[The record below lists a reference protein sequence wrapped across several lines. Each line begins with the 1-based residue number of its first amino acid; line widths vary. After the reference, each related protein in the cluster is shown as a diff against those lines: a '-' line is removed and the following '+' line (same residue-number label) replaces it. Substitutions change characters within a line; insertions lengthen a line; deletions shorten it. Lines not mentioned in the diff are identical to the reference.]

1 MRVGLGLRL
10 RLRVG
15 LGLRI
20 LSVRVNSDY
29 LFITVFVMST
39 IFYKPYIAHYFFTVF
54 SFITLARHY
63 L

>member
-1 MRVGLGLRL
+1 MRLGLRL
-10 RLRVG
+10 G
-15 LGLRI
+15 LWLRI
-20 LSVRVNSDY
+20 LSVRINSDY

-54 SFITLARHY
+54 GFIALARHY